1 MSLRAIVHTLG
12 GELYD
17 HGRRAN
23 VPAPGHSAA
32 DRSVSLLLEGE
43 RVVVHTF
50 GDGDWRAVLDQLRAL
65 NLIDAAN
72 APLDGAGG
80 RPVGRPVRG
89 VASDRER
96 REAALRLWDAGKP
109 LGHTLAARYCRIRG
123 LAQDLPGPQALRHH
137 GEVPVSV
144 YRPGRQH
151 RQALLAGIQAADG
164 CYVAVEVT
172 YLAASGRRALDLRL
186 PRKTIGATP
195 PGCAVRLD
203 PAAPTMLVGEGVFA
217 TRAASE
223 WFALPGWALQS
234 TRNLRA
240 WSAPEETRSVLIAA
254 DRGKDGEASA
264 ERLRV
269 RLVEAGVAA
278 RVELPPLPWPQ
289 WDQWANRETR
299 ALLVGERGEEGTGRV
314 RPGAG

>member
-1 MSLRAIVHTLG
+1 MSLRAIVQTLG
-12 GELYD
+12 GDLYEG
-17 HGRRAN
+17 GRRAN

-32 DRSVSLLLEGE
+32 DRSVSLLLEGD
-43 RVVVHTF
+43 RVVVHSF

-80 RPVGRPVRG
+80 RPVGRPVRDFG
-89 VASDRER
+89 SDRER

-109 LGHTLAARYCRIRG
+109 LGHSLAARYCRLRG
-123 LAQDLPGPQALRHH
+123 LTQDLPGTQALRHH

-144 YRPGRQH
+144 YRPGRL
-151 RQALLAGIQAADG
+151 RRPALLAGIQAADG
-164 CYVAVEVT
+164 RYVAVEVT
-172 YLAASGRRALDLRL
+172 YLAPNGRRAIDLHL
-186 PRKTIGATP
+186 PRKIVGVTP
-195 PGCAVRLD
+195 PGCAVRMD
-203 PAAPTMLVGEGVFA
+203 SAAPDMLVGEGVFA

-223 WFALPGWALQS
+223 WFDLPGWALQS

-240 WSAPEETRSVLIAA
+240 WSPPSEVRSVLIAA

-269 RLVEAGVAA
+269 RLVDAGVAA
-278 RVELPPLPWPQ
+278 RVEVPPLPWPQ
-289 WDQWANRETR
+289 WDQWANRDAR
-299 ALLVGERGEEGTGRV
+299 APTVGERGEEGTGRV